1 MAAIAHKAVFQTAVQ
16 TESSSSFVTKLTLN
30 SADVSANAKY
40 LVLCYAQLG
49 AASASMLA
57 HARLLHGT
65 TAFADSA
72 VTMEP
77 AGLATDTT
85 PAMHS
90 YGYMTVWDTS
100 GGAESLHFQLAGDG
114 TLSAFAD
121 SIVIFIMRID
131 ADLIEGTDW
140 VFNELT
146 TDSNHNIT
154 FATKA
159 EVAPVV
165 TSGESWLVIA
175 SMSYFILN
183 TTLNTEYRI
192 FEDGGSD
199 TAPGFSPAGDSVSE
213 ILSWLLSRVY
223 TGLSTGV
230 HTFSLQGRVD
240 ASPRSGLTTQH
251 QGSRIFAMRLDA
263 FQHAVS
269 QWNSGD
275 ITVGTSEVT
284 VATASVTPSTTAD
297 FLMLGYAAY
306 DAEAGG
312 AKMKLFVD
320 ESGGATTP
328 EAADKQFVV
337 GSYDAT
343 DENPATA
350 LAVPSLSSGGAKTFN
365 LVAQSSAIDKVA
377 KNRSLLL
384 LSMELGAVSGSP
396 PLFPAPIPL
405 ALTPVAPTITFGAL
419 TVSPAPVAL
428 PVAVVEPTVTKGP
441 KTLSPAPIALA
452 LTPVLPTVTFGAKTV
467 SPAPIPLAVVVV
479 EPFVDAPT
487 APIILTPAP
496 IALALTVVAPTVTFA
511 ALTLSPAPIA
521 LALTGVEPGL
531 LREKTVSPAPIALA
545 LSVVEPSIT
554 LGALTLSP
562 APIALPLNVTVPGLL
577 RGGVTTLLVGGL
589 WRTDPAQ
596 DYPATA
602 TFELEVELSVSSVLD
617 TASAALF
624 NVTDA
629 LIVPGTSVGSSST
642 TKELRRSAAFTFPAS
657 GVVKEYRV
665 LLFGTPGSARWH
677 SAKMRIKSV

>member
-1 MAAIAHKAVFQTAVQ
+1 MAAIAHKAVFQTDVQ
-16 TESSSSFVTKLTLN
+16 TEISATFATKLTLN

-40 LVLCYAQLG
+40 LVLVYAQLG
-49 AASASMLA
+49 AASANMQA
-57 HARLLHGT
+57 GAQLLHGT
-65 TAFADSA
+65 TVFTDSA
-72 VTMEP
+72 VAMEP

-114 TLSAFAD
+114 SLAAFAD
-121 SIVIFIMRID
+121 TIVIFIMRID
-131 ADLIEGTDW
+131 ADLVEGTDW

-146 TDSNHNIT
+146 TDSAHNTI

-175 SMSYFILN
+175 NMSYFVLN
-183 TTLNTEYRI
+183 TSVNTEYRI
-192 FEDGGSD
+192 FEDGSSD
-199 TAPGFSPAGDSVSE
+199 TAPGFSQEGEFFTE

-223 TGLSTGV
+223 TGLSSGV

-240 ASPRSGLTTQH
+240 GSSRVGLTTQH

-269 QWNSGD
+269 QWNSGN
-275 ITVGTSEVT
+275 IAVGTSEVT
-284 VATASVTPSTTAD
+284 VATASVTPSAD
-297 FLMLGYAAY
+297 GEFLLLGYAAY
-306 DAEAGG
+306 DGGATG

-320 ESGGATTP
+320 ESGGASTP

-350 LAVPSLSSGGAKTFN
+350 LAVPSLSNGVAKTFN
-365 LVAQSSAIDKVA
+365 LVAQSSVIDKVA
-377 KNRSLLL
+377 KHRSLLL
-384 LSMELGAVSGSP
+384 LSMELASAGGSP

-405 ALTPVAPTITFGAL
+405 TLTPVAPTITLGAL

-428 PVAVVEPTVTKGP
+428 SLAVVAPTVTLGTQ
-441 KTLSPAPIALA
+441 TLSPAPIALA
-452 LTPVLPTVTFGAKTV
+452 LSVVEPTIALGARTV

-487 APIILTPAP
+487 VPIILTPAP
-496 IALALTVVAPTVTFA
+496 IKLALTVVAPAVTFA
-511 ALTLSPAPIA
+511 ALTLSPSPIA
-521 LALTGVEPGL
+521 LDL
-531 LREKTVSPAPIALA
+531 I
-545 LSVVEPSIT
+545 
-554 LGALTLSP
+554 
-562 APIALPLNVTVPGLL
+562 VTVPGLL

-602 TFELEVELSVSSVLD
+602 TYALEVELSVSSVLD

-624 NVTDA
+624 NVTDGI
-629 LIVPGTSVGSSST
+629 IVPGTSVGSSST
-642 TKELRRSAAFTFPAS
+642 TKGLKRSAAFTFPAS
-657 GVVKEYRV
+657 GTVKEYRV
-665 LLFGTPGSARWH
+665 LLGGTAGSARWH

>member
-1 MAAIAHKAVFQTAVQ
+1 MAAIAHKAVFQTDVQ
-16 TESSSSFVTKLTLN
+16 TEISATFATKLTLN

-49 AASASMLA
+49 AASAGMLA
-57 HARLLHGT
+57 HAQLLHGT
-65 TAFADSA
+65 TVFTDSA

-77 AGLATDTT
+77 AGVATDTT

-114 TLSAFAD
+114 SLAAFAD
-121 SIVIFIMRID
+121 TIVIFIMRID
-131 ADLIEGTDW
+131 ADLVEGTDW

-146 TDSNHNIT
+146 TDSAHNTI

-175 SMSYFILN
+175 NVSYFVLSTN
-183 TTLNTEYRI
+183 MNTEYRI

-199 TAPGFSPAGDSVSE
+199 TTPGFSQEGE
-213 ILSWLLSRVY
+213 RFLEFLSWLLSRVY

-240 ASPRSGLTTQH
+240 GTSRSGLTTQH
-251 QGSRIFAMRLDA
+251 LGSRIFAMRLDA

-269 QWNSGD
+269 QWNSGN
-275 ITVGTSEVT
+275 IAVGTSEVT
-284 VATASVTPSTTAD
+284 VATASVTPTTTAD
-297 FLMLGYAAY
+297 FLMLGYATY
-306 DAEAGG
+306 DAGAAG
-312 AKMKLFVD
+312 AKMRLFVD
-320 ESGGATTP
+320 ESGGAPTP
-328 EAADKQFVV
+328 TGADKQFVV

-350 LAVPSLSSGGAKTFN
+350 LAVPSLSNGVAKTFK
-365 LVAQSSAIDKVA
+365 LVAQGSVTDRVA
-377 KNRSLLL
+377 KHRSLLL
-384 LSMELGAVSGSP
+384 LSMELASAGGSP

-428 PVAVVEPTVTKGP
+428 SLAVVEPTITKGP
-441 KTLSPAPIALA
+441 KTLSPSPVALA
-452 LTPVLPTVTFGAKTV
+452 LTVVAPTITFGALTV
-467 SPAPIPLAVVVV
+467 SPAPIALPLTVVA
-479 EPFVDAPT
+479 PFVDAPS

-521 LALTGVEPGL
+521 LALTVVEPGL
-531 LREKTVSPAPIALA
+531 LLEKTVSPAPIALA
-545 LSVVEPSIT
+545 LSVVAPSIT

-562 APIALPLNVTVPGLL
+562 SPIALPLNVTVPGLL
-577 RGGVTTLLVGGL
+577 RGGVTTLLVGDL

-602 TFELEVELSVSSVLD
+602 TYELEVELSVSSVQD

-624 NVTDA
+624 NVTDGI
-629 LIVPGTSVGSSST
+629 IVPGTSVGSSST
-642 TKELRRSAAFTFPAS
+642 TKELKRSATFTFPAS
-657 GVVKEYRV
+657 GAVKEYRV
-665 LLFGTPGSARWH
+665 LLFGTVGSARWH